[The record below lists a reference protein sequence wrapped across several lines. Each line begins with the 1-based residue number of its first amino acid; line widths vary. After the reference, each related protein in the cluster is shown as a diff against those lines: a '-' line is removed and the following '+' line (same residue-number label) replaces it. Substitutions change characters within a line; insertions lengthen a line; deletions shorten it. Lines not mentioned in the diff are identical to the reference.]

1 MTIEKLVPETANE
14 NFTKILSN
22 NKIVICLYHWKM
34 CSHCILFKP
43 IWNQVANKYKND
55 LMITDIEL
63 DAMRHLQPQHMVQM
77 FPSIIV
83 YKNGRKSIEF
93 DKRREAP
100 ELDSFMKSFIDE
112 YKPPKPPKP
121 VKAVKP
127 VKTQKKP
134 SKKVSSKPKGKK

>member
-43 IWNQVANKYKND
+43 VWNQVANKYKND

-83 YKNGRKSIEF
+83 YKNGRKSIEY

-100 ELDSFMKSFIDE
+100 ELDSFMKSFINE
-112 YKPPKPPKP
+112 YKPAKP
-121 VKAVKP
+121 VKA
-127 VKTQKKP
+127 QKKP
-134 SKKVSSKPKGKK
+134 SKKKPSKPKGKK